1 MLSSIVVQ
9 NFALIDRLTLNFNK
23 GFTVITGETGSGKSI
38 LLGALNL
45 ILGERADYSVI
56 RDKSIKTIV
65 EANFDI
71 QKYNLKN
78 FFDENELDYLEE
90 TIVRREITA
99 QGKSRAFINDT
110 PVSLSVLKDFSERMI
125 NIHSQHQTIELRDSH
140 FQLDL
145 LDTLAD
151 SVSLRNEYT
160 TLFNQWRKNTK
171 EVSNLIELR
180 SKLLLDADYNAFQA
194 NELAELN
201 LEKEDYSKI
210 ENELN
215 QLEHAEEIQQSFGYI
230 IEVLSQEGTS
240 GNVLDT
246 FISLKA
252 KMDRVASLHPD
263 LYTLGER
270 IKSVYIEIK
279 DIGEEA
285 ITGLDSISAD
295 PNQLLALNS
304 KLDKFNQALR
314 KHNVNS
320 QAELLQIFEKFNHSQ
335 TNIEEIDLQIL
346 ELEKLVEILQKQVFE
361 KATELELKRQKAI
374 QPIENEVVGL
384 LEELKLPDSRFVIQ
398 LSNLEHLTSKGR
410 NEVHILF
417 TANKGMEPKSIE
429 KAASGGELSRLMLAL
444 QYLLSKKKQLPTIIF
459 DEIDTGVSGEVA
471 QRIGNL
477 LAKMGAKM
485 QLLAIT
491 HLPQVAGRGQFH
503 WKVQKSHTDEKTLTK
518 VLILD
523 EKQRVEEIARL
534 MSGDN
539 INKAALENAKA
550 LMN

>member
-78 FFDENELDYLEE
+78 FFDENELDYLED

-99 QGKSRAFINDT
+99 QGKSRSFINDT
-110 PVSLSVLKDFSERMI
+110 PVSLTVLKDFSERMI
-125 NIHSQHQTIELRDSH
+125 NIHSQHQTIELRDSN
-140 FQLDL
+140 FQLEL
-145 LDTLAD
+145 LDNLAD
-151 SVSLRNEYT
+151 TVLIRNQYT
-160 TLFNQWRKNTK
+160 SLFNQWKKNEK
-171 EVSNLIELR
+171 ELNSLIEQR

-194 NELAELN
+194 KELEELN

-215 QLEHAEEIQQSFGYI
+215 QLEHAEEIQQSFGFI
-230 IEVLSQEGTS
+230 IEVLSQEGTA

-246 FISLKA
+246 FIALKA
-252 KMDRVASLHPD
+252 KMDKVASLHPD
-263 LYTLGER
+263 LSTLSER

-295 PNQLLALNS
+295 PNQLLTLNS

-320 QAELLQIFEKFNHSQ
+320 QSELLQIFEKFNHSQ
-335 TNIEEIDLQIL
+335 TNIEEIDLQIF
-346 ELEKLVEILQKQVFE
+346 ELEKLGEVIQKQVLE

-384 LEELKLPDSRFVIQ
+384 LEELKLPDSRFIIQ
-398 LSNLEHLTSKGR
+398 LSKLENLTSKGG
-410 NEVHILF
+410 NEVQILF
-417 TANKGMEPKSIE
+417 TANKGIEPKSIE
-429 KAASGGELSRLMLAL
+429 KAASGGELSRLMLSL

-477 LAKMGAKM
+477 LAKMGTKM

-503 WKVQKSHTDEKTLTK
+503 WKVQKSLTDEKTLTQ
-518 VLILD
+518 VLYLN
-523 EKQRVEEIARL
+523 ENQRIEEIARL

>member
-78 FFDENELDYLEE
+78 FFDENELDYLGE

-180 SKLLLDADYNAFQA
+180 SKLLLDADYNAFQT

-374 QPIENEVVGL
+374 QDIENEVVGL

-477 LAKMGAKM
+477 LAKMGEKM

-503 WKVQKSHTDEKTLTK
+503 WKVQKSHIDEKTLTQ

>member
-45 ILGERADYSVI
+45 ILGGRADYSVI

-71 QKYNLKN
+71 HKYNLKN

-99 QGKSRAFINDT
+99 QGKSRSFINDT
-110 PVSLSVLKDFSERMI
+110 PVSLTVLKDFSERMI
-125 NIHSQHQTIELRDSH
+125 NIHSQHQTIELRDSN
-140 FQLDL
+140 FQLEL
-145 LDTLAD
+145 LDNLAD
-151 SVSLRNEYT
+151 TILIRNQYT
-160 TLFNQWRKNTK
+160 SLFNQWKKNEK
-171 EVSNLIELR
+171 VLNSLIEQR

-194 NELAELN
+194 KELEELN

-230 IEVLSQEGTS
+230 IEVLSQEGTA

-252 KMDRVASLHPD
+252 KMEKVASLHPD
-263 LYTLGER
+263 LSILSER

-320 QAELLQIFEKFNHSQ
+320 QSELLQIFEKFNHSQ
-335 TNIEEIDLQIL
+335 TNIEEIDLQIF
-346 ELEKLVEILQKQVFE
+346 ELEKLGDVLQKQVLE

-417 TANKGMEPKSIE
+417 TANKGIEPKSIE
-429 KAASGGELSRLMLAL
+429 KAASGGELSRLMLSL

-477 LAKMGAKM
+477 LAKMGTKM

-503 WKVQKSHTDEKTLTK
+503 WKVQKTLSDEKTLTQ
-518 VLILD
+518 VLYLD
-523 EKQRVEEIARL
+523 ENQRIEEIARL

>member
-71 QKYNLKN
+71 HKYNLKN
-78 FFDENELDYLEE
+78 FFDENELDYLED

-99 QGKSRAFINDT
+99 QGKSRSFINDT
-110 PVSLSVLKDFSERMI
+110 PVSLTVLKDFSERMI
-125 NIHSQHQTIELRDSH
+125 NIHSQHQTIELRDSN
-140 FQLDL
+140 FQLEL
-145 LDTLAD
+145 LDNLAD
-151 SVSLRNEYT
+151 TVLIRNQYT
-160 TLFNQWRKNTK
+160 SLFNQWKKNEK
-171 EVSNLIELR
+171 ELNSLIEQR

-194 NELAELN
+194 KELEELN

-215 QLEHAEEIQQSFGYI
+215 QLEHAEEIQQSFGFI

-246 FISLKA
+246 FIALKA
-252 KMDRVASLHPD
+252 KMDKVASLHPD
-263 LYTLGER
+263 LSTLSER

-295 PNQLLALNS
+295 PNQLLTLNS

-320 QAELLQIFEKFNHSQ
+320 QSELLQIFEKFNHSQ
-335 TNIEEIDLQIL
+335 TNIEEIDLQIF
-346 ELEKLVEILQKQVFE
+346 ELEKLGEVIQKQVLE

-384 LEELKLPDSRFVIQ
+384 LEELKLPDSRFIIQ
-398 LSNLEHLTSKGR
+398 LSKLENLTSKGG
-410 NEVHILF
+410 NEVQILF
-417 TANKGMEPKSIE
+417 TANKGIEPKSIE
-429 KAASGGELSRLMLAL
+429 KAASGGELSRLMLSL

-477 LAKMGAKM
+477 LAKMGTKM

-503 WKVQKSHTDEKTLTK
+503 WKVQKSLTDEKTLTQ
-518 VLILD
+518 VLYLN
-523 EKQRVEEIARL
+523 ENQRIEEIARL

>member
-374 QPIENEVVGL
+374 QDIENEVVGL

>member
-9 NFALIDRLTLNFNK
+9 NFALIDRLSLNFNK

-56 RDKSIKTIV
+56 RDKSLKTIV

-71 QKYNLKN
+71 QEYNLQS
-78 FFDENELDYLEE
+78 FFDENELDYLED

-110 PVSLSVLKDFSERMI
+110 PVSLAILKEFTERMI
-125 NIHSQHQTIELRDSH
+125 NIHSQHQTIELRDNH

-151 SVSLRNEYT
+151 TMPLRNEYAS
-160 TLFNQWRKNTK
+160 LFNQWKKNTK

-194 NELAELN
+194 KELDELN

-215 QLEHAEEIQQSFGYI
+215 QLENAEEIQQSFGYI
-230 IEVLSQEGTS
+230 IEALSQEGTA

-246 FISLKA
+246 FISLRAKLDKA
-252 KMDRVASLHPD
+252 ANLHPD
-263 LYTLGER
+263 LSILSER

-279 DIGEEA
+279 DIGDEA
-285 ITGLDSISAD
+285 IAGLDSVSSD
-295 PNQLLALNS
+295 PNQLFVLNA

-314 KHNVNS
+314 KHNVND
-320 QAELLQIFEKFNHSQ
+320 QPELLQIFEKLNLSQ
-335 TNIEEIDLQIL
+335 SNIEEIDLKIN
-346 ELEKLVEILQKQVFE
+346 ELEKKGAILQKQVFD
-361 KATELELKRQKAI
+361 KALELTIKRKKAI
-374 QPIENEVVGL
+374 QPIEHEVIAL
-384 LEELKLPDSRFVIQ
+384 LGELKLPDSKFVIQ
-398 LSNLEHLTSKGR
+398 LSDLETLNVKGQ

-417 TANKGMEPKSIE
+417 TANKGMEAKSIE

-503 WKVQKSHTDEKTLTK
+503 WKVQKSHADEKTLTQ
-518 VLILD
+518 VLIL
-523 EKQRVEEIARL
+523 EENQRVEEIARL

>member
-71 QKYNLKN
+71 QKYNLKI

-374 QPIENEVVGL
+374 QDIENEVVGL

-477 LAKMGAKM
+477 LAKMGEKM

-503 WKVQKSHTDEKTLTK
+503 WKVQKSHIDEKTLTQ

>member
-78 FFDENELDYLEE
+78 FFDENELDYLED

-99 QGKSRAFINDT
+99 QGKSRSFINDT
-110 PVSLSVLKDFSERMI
+110 PVSLTVLKDFSERMI
-125 NIHSQHQTIELRDSH
+125 NIHSQHQTIELRDSN
-140 FQLDL
+140 FQLEL
-145 LDTLAD
+145 LDNLAD
-151 SVSLRNEYT
+151 TVLIRNQYT
-160 TLFNQWRKNTK
+160 SLFNQWKKNEK
-171 EVSNLIELR
+171 ELNSLIEQR

-194 NELAELN
+194 KELEELN

-215 QLEHAEEIQQSFGYI
+215 QLEHAEEIQQSFGFI

-246 FISLKA
+246 FIALKA
-252 KMDRVASLHPD
+252 KMDKVASLHPD
-263 LYTLGER
+263 LSILSER

-295 PNQLLALNS
+295 PNQLLTLNS

-320 QAELLQIFEKFNHSQ
+320 QSELLQIFEKFNHSQ
-335 TNIEEIDLQIL
+335 TNIEEIDLQII
-346 ELEKLVEILQKQVFE
+346 ELEKLGEVIQKQVLE

-384 LEELKLPDSRFVIQ
+384 LEELKLPDSRFIIQ
-398 LSNLEHLTSKGR
+398 LSKLENLTSKGG
-410 NEVHILF
+410 NEVQILF
-417 TANKGMEPKSIE
+417 TANKGIEPKSIE
-429 KAASGGELSRLMLAL
+429 KAASGGELSRLMLSL

-477 LAKMGAKM
+477 LAKMGTKM

-503 WKVQKSHTDEKTLTK
+503 WKVQKSLTDEKTLTH
-518 VLILD
+518 VLYLN
-523 EKQRVEEIARL
+523 ENQRVEEIARL

>member
-1 MLSSIVVQ
+1 MLSSIEVQ

-285 ITGLDSISAD
+285 ITGLDSINAD

-374 QPIENEVVGL
+374 QDIENEVVGL

-444 QYLLSKKKQLPTIIF
+444 QYLLSKRKQLPTIIF

-477 LAKMGAKM
+477 LAKMGEKM

-503 WKVQKSHTDEKTLTK
+503 WKVQKSHIDEKTLTQ

>member
-78 FFDENELDYLEE
+78 FFDENELDYLED

-99 QGKSRAFINDT
+99 QGKSRSFINDT
-110 PVSLSVLKDFSERMI
+110 PVSLTVLKDFSERMI
-125 NIHSQHQTIELRDSH
+125 NIHSQHQTIELRDSN
-140 FQLDL
+140 FQLEL
-145 LDTLAD
+145 LDNLAD
-151 SVSLRNEYT
+151 TVLIRNQYT
-160 TLFNQWRKNTK
+160 SLFNQWKKNEK
-171 EVSNLIELR
+171 ELNSLIEQR

-194 NELAELN
+194 KELEELN

-215 QLEHAEEIQQSFGYI
+215 QLEHAEEIQQSFGFI
-230 IEVLSQEGTS
+230 IEVLSQEGTA

-246 FISLKA
+246 FIALKA
-252 KMDRVASLHPD
+252 KMDKVASLHPD
-263 LYTLGER
+263 LSTLSER

-295 PNQLLALNS
+295 PNQLLTLNS

-320 QAELLQIFEKFNHSQ
+320 QSELLQIFEKFNHSQ
-335 TNIEEIDLQIL
+335 TNIEEIDLQIF
-346 ELEKLVEILQKQVFE
+346 ELEKLGEVIQKQVLE

-384 LEELKLPDSRFVIQ
+384 LEELKLPDSRFIIQ
-398 LSNLEHLTSKGR
+398 LSKLENLTSKGG
-410 NEVHILF
+410 NEVQILF
-417 TANKGMEPKSIE
+417 TANKGIEPKSIE
-429 KAASGGELSRLMLAL
+429 KAASGGELSRLMLSL

-477 LAKMGAKM
+477 LAKMGTKM

-503 WKVQKSHTDEKTLTK
+503 WKVQKSLTDEKTLTQ
-518 VLILD
+518 VLYLN
-523 EKQRVEEIARL
+523 ENQRVEEIARL

>member
-1 MLSSIVVQ
+1 MLSSIEVQ

-285 ITGLDSISAD
+285 ITGLDSINAD

-374 QPIENEVVGL
+374 PPIENEVVVL

-444 QYLLSKKKQLPTIIF
+444 QYLLSKRKQLPTIIF

-477 LAKMGAKM
+477 LAKMGEKM

-503 WKVQKSHTDEKTLTK
+503 WKVQKSHIDEKTLTQ

>member
-71 QKYNLKN
+71 HKYNLKN
-78 FFDENELDYLEE
+78 FFDENELDYLED

-99 QGKSRAFINDT
+99 QGKSRSFINDT
-110 PVSLSVLKDFSERMI
+110 PVSLTVLKDFSERMI
-125 NIHSQHQTIELRDSH
+125 NIHSQHQTIELRDSN
-140 FQLDL
+140 FQLEL
-145 LDTLAD
+145 LDNLAD
-151 SVSLRNEYT
+151 TVLIRNQYT
-160 TLFNQWRKNTK
+160 SLFNQWKKNEK
-171 EVSNLIELR
+171 ELNNLIEQR

-194 NELAELN
+194 KELEELN

-215 QLEHAEEIQQSFGYI
+215 QLEHAEEIQQSFGFI

-246 FISLKA
+246 FIALKA
-252 KMDRVASLHPD
+252 KMDKVASLHPD
-263 LYTLGER
+263 LSTLSER

-295 PNQLLALNS
+295 PNQLLTLNS

-320 QAELLQIFEKFNHSQ
+320 QSELLQIFEKFNHSQ
-335 TNIEEIDLQIL
+335 TNIEEIDLQIF
-346 ELEKLVEILQKQVFE
+346 ELEKLGEVIQKQVLE

-384 LEELKLPDSRFVIQ
+384 LEELKLPDSRFIIQ
-398 LSNLEHLTSKGR
+398 LSKLENLTSKGG
-410 NEVHILF
+410 NEVQILF
-417 TANKGMEPKSIE
+417 TANKGIEPKSIE
-429 KAASGGELSRLMLAL
+429 KAASGGELSRLMLSL

-477 LAKMGAKM
+477 LAKMGTKM

-503 WKVQKSHTDEKTLTK
+503 WKVQKSLTDEKTLTQ
-518 VLILD
+518 VLYLN
-523 EKQRVEEIARL
+523 ENQRVEEIARL

>member
-71 QKYNLKN
+71 HKYNLKN
-78 FFDENELDYLEE
+78 FFDENELDYLED

-99 QGKSRAFINDT
+99 QGKSRSFINDT
-110 PVSLSVLKDFSERMI
+110 PVSLTVLKDFSERMI
-125 NIHSQHQTIELRDSH
+125 NIHSQHQTIELRDSN
-140 FQLDL
+140 FQLEL
-145 LDTLAD
+145 LDNLAD
-151 SVSLRNEYT
+151 TVLIRNQYT
-160 TLFNQWRKNTK
+160 SLFNQWKKNEK
-171 EVSNLIELR
+171 ELNSLIEQR

-194 NELAELN
+194 KELEELN

-215 QLEHAEEIQQSFGYI
+215 QLEHAEEIQQSFGFI

-246 FISLKA
+246 FIALKA
-252 KMDRVASLHPD
+252 KMDKVASLHPD
-263 LYTLGER
+263 LSTLSER

-320 QAELLQIFEKFNHSQ
+320 QSELLQIFEKFNHSQ
-335 TNIEEIDLQIL
+335 TNIEEIDLQIF
-346 ELEKLVEILQKQVFE
+346 ELEKLGEVLQKQVLE

-384 LEELKLPDSRFVIQ
+384 LEDLKLPDSRFIIQ
-398 LSNLEHLTSKGR
+398 LSNLENLTSKGG
-410 NEVHILF
+410 NEVQILF
-417 TANKGMEPKSIE
+417 TANKGIEPKSIE
-429 KAASGGELSRLMLAL
+429 KAASGGELSRLMLSL

-477 LAKMGAKM
+477 LAKMGTKM

-503 WKVQKSHTDEKTLTK
+503 WKVQKSLTNEKTLTQ
-518 VLILD
+518 VLYLN
-523 EKQRVEEIARL
+523 ENQRVEEIARL

>member
-71 QKYNLKN
+71 HKYNLKN
-78 FFDENELDYLEE
+78 FFDENELDYLED

-99 QGKSRAFINDT
+99 QGKSRSFINDT
-110 PVSLSVLKDFSERMI
+110 PVSLTVLKDFSERMI
-125 NIHSQHQTIELRDSH
+125 NIHSQHQTIELRDSN
-140 FQLDL
+140 FQLEL
-145 LDTLAD
+145 LDNLAD
-151 SVSLRNEYT
+151 TVLIRNQYT
-160 TLFNQWRKNTK
+160 SLFNQWKKNEK
-171 EVSNLIELR
+171 ELNSLIEQR

-194 NELAELN
+194 KELEELN

-215 QLEHAEEIQQSFGYI
+215 QLEHAEEIQQSFGFI
-230 IEVLSQEGTS
+230 IEVLSQEGTA

-246 FISLKA
+246 FIALKA
-252 KMDRVASLHPD
+252 KMDKVASLHPD
-263 LYTLGER
+263 LSTLSER

-295 PNQLLALNS
+295 PNQLLTLNS

-320 QAELLQIFEKFNHSQ
+320 QSELLQIFEKFNHSQ
-335 TNIEEIDLQIL
+335 TNIEEIDLQIF
-346 ELEKLVEILQKQVFE
+346 ELEKLGEVIQKQVLE

-384 LEELKLPDSRFVIQ
+384 LEELKLPDSRFIIQ
-398 LSNLEHLTSKGR
+398 LSKLENLTSKGG
-410 NEVHILF
+410 NEVQILF
-417 TANKGMEPKSIE
+417 TANKGIEPKSIE
-429 KAASGGELSRLMLAL
+429 KAASGGELSRLMLSL

-477 LAKMGAKM
+477 LAKMGTKM

-503 WKVQKSHTDEKTLTK
+503 WKVQKSLTDEKTLTQ
-518 VLILD
+518 VLYLN
-523 EKQRVEEIARL
+523 ENQRIEEIARL

>member
-374 QPIENEVVGL
+374 QDIENEVVGL

-477 LAKMGAKM
+477 LAKMGEKM

-503 WKVQKSHTDEKTLTK
+503 WKVQKSHIDEKTLTQ

>member
-9 NFALIDRLTLNFNK
+9 NFALIDRLSLNFNE

-56 RDKSIKTIV
+56 RDKTQKTIV
-65 EANFDI
+65 EANFDV
-71 QKYNLKN
+71 QNYNLKD
-78 FFDENELDYLEE
+78 FFEENELDFQTEA
-90 TIVRREITA
+90 IVRREISA

-110 PVSLSVLKDFSERMI
+110 PVSLTILKDFSERMI
-125 NIHSQHQTIELRDSH
+125 NIHSQHQTMELRDSH

-151 SVSLRNEYT
+151 TMLLRNEYAS
-160 TLFNQWRKNTK
+160 LFNQWKKKTK

-194 NELAELN
+194 KELDELN

-215 QLEHAEEIQQSFGYI
+215 QLENSEEIQQSFGYI
-230 IEVLSQEGTS
+230 IEVLSQEGTT

-252 KMDRVASLHPD
+252 KLDKVANLHPE
-263 LYTLGER
+263 LTTLSER

-285 ITGLDSISAD
+285 IAGLDTISAD
-295 PNQLLALNS
+295 PNRLLVLNS

-320 QAELLQIFEKFNHSQ
+320 QSELLQIFEDLSLSQ
-335 TNIEEIDLQIL
+335 TNIEEIDLQII
-346 ELEKLVEILQKQVFE
+346 ELEKLGEVLQKQVLE
-361 KATELELKRQKAI
+361 KATELELKRQKSI
-374 QPIENEVVGL
+374 QPIENEVVVL
-384 LEELKLPDSRFVIQ
+384 LDELKLPDSKFVIN
-398 LSNLEHLTSKGR
+398 LSTQDNLNVKGR

-429 KAASGGELSRLMLAL
+429 KSASGGELSRLMLAL

-477 LAKMGAKM
+477 LAKMGAKI

-491 HLPQVAGRGQFH
+491 HLPQVAGKGQFH
-503 WKVQKSHTDEKTLTK
+503 WKVQKSHTDEKTLTQ
-518 VLILD
+518 VLYLD

-539 INKAALENAKA
+539 INNAALENAKA

>member
-230 IEVLSQEGTS
+230 IEVLSQEGTA

-252 KMDRVASLHPD
+252 KMDKVASLHPD
-263 LYTLGER
+263 LSTLSER

-279 DIGEEA
+279 DIGDEA

-374 QPIENEVVGL
+374 QDIENEVVGL

-477 LAKMGAKM
+477 LAKMGEKM

-503 WKVQKSHTDEKTLTK
+503 WKVQKSHTDEKTLTQ

>member
-71 QKYNLKN
+71 QKYNLKI

-252 KMDRVASLHPD
+252 KMDRVVSLHPD

-374 QPIENEVVGL
+374 QDIENEVVGL

-477 LAKMGAKM
+477 LAKMGEKM

-503 WKVQKSHTDEKTLTK
+503 WKVQKSHIDEKTLTQ

>member
-160 TLFNQWRKNTK
+160 SLFNQWRKNTK

-180 SKLLLDADYNAFQA
+180 SKLLLDADYNAFQT

-374 QPIENEVVGL
+374 QDIENEVVGL

-477 LAKMGAKM
+477 LAKMGEKM

-503 WKVQKSHTDEKTLTK
+503 WKVQKSHIDEKTLTQ

>member
-285 ITGLDSISAD
+285 ITGLDSINAD

-374 QPIENEVVGL
+374 QDIENEVVGL

-444 QYLLSKKKQLPTIIF
+444 QYLLSKRKQLPTIIF

-477 LAKMGAKM
+477 LAKMGEKM

-503 WKVQKSHTDEKTLTK
+503 WKVQKSHIDEKTLTQ

>member
-9 NFALIDRLTLNFNK
+9 NFALIDRLSLNFNK

-56 RDKSIKTIV
+56 RDKSLKTIV

-71 QKYNLKN
+71 QEYNLQS
-78 FFDENELDYLEE
+78 FFDENELDYLED

-110 PVSLSVLKDFSERMI
+110 PVSLAILKEFTERMI
-125 NIHSQHQTIELRDSH
+125 NIHSQHQTIELRDNH

-151 SVSLRNEYT
+151 TMPLRNEYAS
-160 TLFNQWRKNTK
+160 LFNQWKKNTK

-194 NELAELN
+194 KELDELN

-215 QLEHAEEIQQSFGYI
+215 LLENAEEIQQSFGYI
-230 IEVLSQEGTS
+230 IEALSQEGTA

-246 FISLKA
+246 FISLRA
-252 KMDRVASLHPD
+252 KLDKVANLHPD
-263 LYTLGER
+263 LYILSER
-270 IKSVYIEIK
+270 IKSIYIEIK
-279 DIGEEA
+279 DIGDEA
-285 ITGLDSISAD
+285 IAGLDSVSAD
-295 PNQLLALNS
+295 PNRLFVLNS

-314 KHNVNS
+314 KHNVND
-320 QAELLQIFEKFNHSQ
+320 QPELLQIFEKLNLSQ
-335 TNIEEIDLQIL
+335 SNIEEIDLQIN
-346 ELEKLVEILQKQVFE
+346 ELEKKGTILQKQVFD
-361 KATELELKRQKAI
+361 KALELAIKRKKAI
-374 QPIENEVVGL
+374 QPIEHEVISL
-384 LEELKLPDSRFVIQ
+384 LGELKLPDSKFVIQ
-398 LSNLEHLTSKGR
+398 LSDLETLNIKGQ

-417 TANKGMEPKSIE
+417 TANKGMEAKSIE

-503 WKVQKSHTDEKTLTK
+503 WKVQKSHSDDKTLTQ

-523 EKQRVEEIARL
+523 ENQRVEEIARL